1 MAASKAGSG
10 ASPGSG
16 ASRVISRKT
25 HQHTESFH
33 FPAGQTSQEEKSH
46 HSVSPTERMG
56 LRPAPS
62 AVYLAAKLKETA
74 ETEQATTRIKAGLM
88 PQRAPAKEII

>member
-1 MAASKAGSG
+1 MGS
-10 ASPGSG
+10 
-16 ASRVISRKT
+16 R
-25 HQHTESFH
+25 
-33 FPAGQTSQEEKSH
+33 
-46 HSVSPTERMG
+46 
-56 LRPAPS
+56 LAPS